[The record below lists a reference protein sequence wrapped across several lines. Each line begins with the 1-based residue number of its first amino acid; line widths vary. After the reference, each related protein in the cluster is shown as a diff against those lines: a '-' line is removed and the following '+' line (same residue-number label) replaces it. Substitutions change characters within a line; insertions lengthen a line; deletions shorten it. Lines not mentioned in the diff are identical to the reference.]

1 MAKKKKKRGSA
12 DGKMTHF
19 GVVMEILL
27 LVEGISA
34 EKLMVLVNIIM
45 IYRAKDVDKNGVEA
59 PLAFLVMLSFK

>member
-1 MAKKKKKRGSA
+1 MAKKKKKFKKKGWSP

-45 IYRAKDVDKNGVEA
+45 I
-59 PLAFLVMLSFK
+59 

>member
-1 MAKKKKKRGSA
+1 MAKKKKGWSP

-34 EKLMVLVNIIM
+34 EKLMVLVNIIV

>member
-1 MAKKKKKRGSA
+1 MAKKKKGGSP
-12 DGKMTHF
+12 DGKVAHF

-45 IYRAKDVDKNGVEA
+45 I
-59 PLAFLVMLSFK
+59 

>member
-1 MAKKKKKRGSA
+1 MAKKKIKMKKLKGRSP

-27 LVEGISA
+27 LVEGISP

-45 IYRAKDVDKNGVEA
+45 I
-59 PLAFLVMLSFK
+59 

>member
-1 MAKKKKKRGSA
+1 
-12 DGKMTHF
+12 MTHF

-34 EKLMVLVNIIM
+34 EKLMVPVNIIV

-59 PLAFLVMLSFK
+59 PLPFLVMLSFK